1 MGRAAGGCRVS
12 ATILPFRFARRLP
25 QIRKTAAFMAA
36 VPGNHAEGH
45 LREQLRRLED
55 SLRKKGV
62 AEALIQSEA
71 ASYEGAIRAHLWRLL
86 ISQGDAA

>member
-1 MGRAAGGCRVS
+1 MS
-12 ATILPFRFARRLP
+12 AVVLPFRFARRLP
-25 QIRKTAAFMAA
+25 QIRKTASYMTT

-62 AEALIQSEA
+62 AEPLIRSEVG
-71 ASYEGAIRAHLWRLL
+71 SYEGTVRAHLWRLL
-86 ISQGDAA
+86 ISQGGAA

>member
-1 MGRAAGGCRVS
+1 MTAVV
-12 ATILPFRFARRLP
+12 LPFRFARRFP
-25 QIRKTAAFMAA
+25 QIQRTAGYMTT
-36 VPGNHAEGH
+36 VPANHAEGH

-62 AEALIQSEA
+62 AEPLIRSEV

-86 ISQGDAA
+86 ISHGGAA